1 MASSNTKRLEN
12 KDSADLYSTPT
23 IALDA
28 IKPYLIKDINLN
40 KTCVA
45 LEPCNGLGQI
55 SNWLKSLSNPNCS
68 DDHMFDLEVETNEL
82 YNYGVDT
89 DYSVDFLGDCE
100 EILTNY
106 DLIVT
111 NPPYNRAVEFVL
123 KGFEHAPVQ
132 WHFLR
137 MSFIEGQQ
145 RFRDLF
151 NLGKLSDVYVFT
163 YRVSCPKGVDMEPSP
178 NSVCY
183 AWFRFDKNYCDQPRL
198 HWLTKA
204 NLENPN
210 V

>member
-1 MASSNTKRLEN
+1 MAAPCTKRDEN

-23 IALDA
+23 VALDA
-28 IKPYLIKDINLN
+28 IKPYLIKDINPR

-55 SNWLKSLSNPNCS
+55 SKWLKDLSNPDCP
-68 DDHMFDLEVETNEL
+68 DDQMFDLEVETNEL
-82 YNYGVDT
+82 HDYGVST
-89 DYSVDFLGDCE
+89 DYNVDFLEDYE
-100 EILTNY
+100 EILDDY

-111 NPPYNRAVEFVL
+111 NPPYTKAVEFVL
-123 KGFEHAPVQ
+123 KGFEHAPIQ

-137 MSFIEGQQ
+137 MSFLEGQKRYQ
-145 RFRDLF
+145 ELF
-151 NLGKLSDVYVFT
+151 SLGKLSDVYIFT

-183 AWFRFDKNYCDQPRL
+183 AWFRFDKNYFGQPRL

-204 NLENPN
+204 NLGE
-210 V
+210 